1 MAKIIFK
8 FLAIYKQNHIKETII
23 KEGFW
28 GLKAIKY
35 GIITKEQI
43 EATRKVITRLT
54 KKFCKLWIRVICLIP
69 ITKKAIGTR
78 MGKGVGNFFK
88 NISNIRQG
96 VIILEILTNF
106 MLSVSYIKKSL
117 IEASK
122 KLSVS
127 TKLYKKII

>member
-1 MAKIIFK
+1 M
-8 FLAIYKQNHIKETII
+8 
-23 KEGFW
+23 
-28 GLKAIKY
+28 
-35 GIITKEQI
+35 
-43 EATRKVITRLT
+43 
-54 KKFCKLWIRVICLIP
+54 P

-106 MLSVSYIKKSL
+106 MLSESYIKKSL
-117 IEASK
+117 TEASK

-127 TKLYKKII
+127 TKVYKKII